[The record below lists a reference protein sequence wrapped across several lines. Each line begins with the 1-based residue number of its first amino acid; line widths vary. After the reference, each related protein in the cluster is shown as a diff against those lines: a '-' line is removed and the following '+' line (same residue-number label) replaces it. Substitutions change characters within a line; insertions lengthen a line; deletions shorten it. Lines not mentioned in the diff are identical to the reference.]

1 MRRRENFRR
10 GESCRIAIRSRWSSR
25 LASFWTSHVACTSRM
40 RVDRKPHIGEYDTK
54 TNGFCALSQNRPAS
68 GAGRKSR
75 LWARCQRLRRRLLPV
90 AYQDLIAGMGQL
102 GTIVLQAGQHGKV
115 VLIHHGA
122 TVFLNIAGAG
132 LLFLRCAGALL
143 RWSWFGQGPGGSR
156 QRQQSYYKQKTT
168 HRVPL
173 F

>member
-1 MRRRENFRR
+1 
-10 GESCRIAIRSRWSSR
+10 
-25 LASFWTSHVACTSRM
+25 
-40 RVDRKPHIGEYDTK
+40 VDRKPHIGEYDAK
-54 TNGFCALSQNRPAS
+54 TNGFCALSQNDPRPERAAKTVF
-68 GAGRKSR
+68 G
-75 LWARCQRLRRRLLPV
+75 RCQRPWGLLPV
-90 AYQDLIAGMGQL
+90 AYQDLIAGIGQL

-115 VLIHHGA
+115 VLVHHRA

-143 RWSWFGQGPGGSR
+143 RWSWFGQGSGGSR